1 MQRRGRVYP
10 VKPPPI
16 SRCMTWRHDLQVRC
30 NRFARE
36 ESIDAEIIIPGNLTR
51 WEIEVALTCF
61 RQREER
67 ANDSRGTSEEEEEG
81 RRRGRRRREKEEG
94 GNVPPI
100 HEIALISTQIS
111 TVIESQESPLSSPCP
126 LPPPGTKSP
135 LPNSSTRFQT
145 TPPLSAPPQGRGKED
160 VRGESI
166 RSVLNAFALRGYC
179 PKLLNLPFRHSKSIL
194 FSTHYSSI
202 DPYT

>member
-16 SRCMTWRHDLQVRC
+16 SRCITCRHDLQVRC

-36 ESIDAEIIIPGNLTR
+36 ESIEAEIIIPGNLTR

-67 ANDSRGTSEEEEEG
+67 ARFREEEEEEEG
-81 RRRGRRRREKEEG
+81 EKEEG

-145 TPPLSAPPQGRGKED
+145 TPPLSAPPPKEEERRTYEGNQF
-160 VRGESI
+160 VR
-166 RSVLNAFALRGYC
+166 F
-179 PKLLNLPFRHSKSIL
+179 
-194 FSTHYSSI
+194 
-202 DPYT
+202 